1 MAGTDYFSI
10 YELYYLIGAFD
21 GDTLLGL
28 PGLEELSL
36 PSEAVWEIAHESL
49 KAKGLVGDDDDL
61 TKAGFVVVETLKDY
75 CTGYSLTVVNNAYV
89 MLTGN
94 RGESVI
100 LIDSQE
106 GFQLLRIGPLARL
119 AFFQE
124 KLPSL
129 LLREP
134 QTDEGDFL
142 TKEEALSPE
151 VEEAL
156 AGDDTVVIQH
166 YPLRQMLETKH
177 RDDLVV
183 SWLFREIDGRLYGV
197 ETSKQVLQRFSQY
210 YFLERCYTWLG
221 IPFREED
228 FA

>member
-28 PGLEELSL
+28 PGLDELSL

-61 TKAGFVVVETLKDY
+61 TKAGFAVVETLKDY
-75 CTGYSLTVVNNAYV
+75 CTGYSLTVINNAYV

-94 RGESVI
+94 HGESVI

-106 GFQLLRIGPLARL
+106 GYQLLRLGPLARL

-129 LLREP
+129 FLREP
-134 QTDEGDFL
+134 QADERHFL
-142 TKEEALSPE
+142 TKEEALSSAI
-151 VEEAL
+151 EAKL

-166 YPLRQMLETKH
+166 YPLRQMLESKH

-183 SWLFREIDGRLYGV
+183 SWLFREIDGHLYGF

-210 YFLERCYTWLG
+210 YFLERCYTWLA